1 MLGMRSRL
9 STFHAA
15 DLGRAPNVLSMMRLP
30 LAALFPLVVDDA
42 PAALAVLAAAG
53 LTDVLDGWLA
63 RRSGQ
68 TTTVGAVVDPIADK
82 VFAATVVITLLYHR
96 QMPGWA
102 LPPLL
107 SREILE
113 APLVIWVLLTRRARR
128 SEARANV
135 PGKLATTVQ
144 FAAVLSAIAA
154 PSLVSVTLI
163 AAAVAGGAA
172 GVSYWARELGRDRQL
187 PQGPELTRSA

>member
-1 MLGMRSRL
+1 MRTRL
-9 STFHAA
+9 ATFHAA
-15 DLGRAPNVLSMMRLP
+15 DLGRIPNLVSMMRLP
-30 LAALFPLVVDDA
+30 LAALFPLVVENA

-82 VFAATVVITLLYHR
+82 VFAATVVITLLSHHK
-96 QMPGWA
+96 MPGWA
-102 LPPLL
+102 LPALL

-113 APLVIWVLLTRRARR
+113 APLVLWVLLSRRFRGARK

-144 FAAVLSAIAA
+144 FAAVLTAIAA
-154 PSLVSVTLI
+154 PALVSVTLV
-163 AAAVAGGAA
+163 AAAVSGAAA
-172 GVSYWARELGRDRQL
+172 GVSYWARELGRARRL
-187 PQGPELTRSA
+187 PAAPELTRSA

>member
-1 MLGMRSRL
+1 M

-15 DLGRAPNVLSMMRLP
+15 DLGRAPNVISMLRLP
-30 LAALFPLVVDDA
+30 LAALFPLVVEDA

-82 VFAATVVITLLYHR
+82 VFAATVVVTLLYHR

-102 LPPLL
+102 LPALL
-107 SREILE
+107 AREILE
-113 APLVIWVLLTRRARR
+113 APLVIWVLLKRRERR

-144 FAAVLSAIAA
+144 FAAVLTAIAA
-154 PSLVSVTLI
+154 PALVSVTLV
-163 AAAVAGGAA
+163 AAAIAGAAA
-172 GVSYWARELGRDRQL
+172 GVSYWIRELGRTRRL
-187 PQGPELTRSA
+187 PGPEHARSA